1 MTQMLTTEDGSS
13 IYYKD
18 WGEGAVIVFS
28 HGWPLSSDAF
38 EDQMLF
44 FS

>member
-28 HGWPLSSDAF
+28 TWIGLLSSDSF
-38 EDQMLF
+38 
-44 FS
+44 